1 MRHWLLSRILTVG
14 DVGRWHG
21 AQGYPRAG
29 DHVELP
35 RYGTG
40 APAPLAPFGAAGL
53 DLPEPGRTATP
64 ERAIREAADDRR

>member
-35 RYGTG
+35 LY
-40 APAPLAPFGAAGL
+40 APPAPEQLAPVGAEGL
-53 DLPEPGRTATP
+53 DLPEPGRAATP
-64 ERAIREAADDRR
+64 ERTIREAADGRR